1 MVLAASPPRFQVHA
15 VANDHDAVESQ
26 SRLGAVP
33 GDELVD
39 GVFVHAARG
48 RRAEAVEHG
57 QFAMI
62 QIRQS
67 KHPATVI
74 RLDSLFAH
82 GDGLPCRRIGTTADR
97 PGSASLGRGDFER
110 YRLIASIVAHL
121 WKVRFSLGYESLV
134 FRGFSRA
141 LDHRFRLLFELSR

>member
-1 MVLAASPPRFQVHA
+1 MSKPSNRRELLVDGIGGQTPRFQVHA

-26 SRLGAVP
+26 SRFRAVP

-39 GVFVHAARG
+39 GVLVHAARG

-67 KHPATVI
+67 QHPATVI

-82 GDGLPCRRIGTTADR
+82 GDGLPCRKIELRQIVRAVQ
-97 PGSASLGRGDFER
+97 LGE
-110 YRLIASIVAHL
+110 
-121 WKVRFSLGYESLV
+121 
-134 FRGFSRA
+134 RGF
-141 LDHRFRLLFELSR
+141 